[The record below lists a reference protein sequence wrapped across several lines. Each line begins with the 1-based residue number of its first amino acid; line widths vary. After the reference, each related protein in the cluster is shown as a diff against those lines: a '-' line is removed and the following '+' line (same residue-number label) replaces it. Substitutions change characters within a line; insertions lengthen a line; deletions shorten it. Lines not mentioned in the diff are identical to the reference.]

1 MTPKKTLAVS
11 IGQYSSA
18 GVKPIN
24 QDFHGAVVPEQP
36 LLTTKGIAVAIADG
50 FSTSQVSQTAS
61 EVAVRSYLRDY
72 YSTADNWSVKESAT
86 RVLTATNKW
95 LYAQMKGITD
105 NYNRDKGYV
114 CTFIGMVF
122 KSNTGHLFHSGDS
135 RAYRLMGQ
143 SLERLTEDHV
153 HIAHDGY
160 SYLTRAMGRQDF
172 IEFDY
177 KNFNLTEGDIFILAT
192 DGVYEFMD
200 KPTLIDA
207 IYQGS
212 NDLDQVAK
220 TLVEKALAAGS
231 DDNLTLQIIRIDR
244 LPRHGFDELRQLAIS
259 LPKAAE
265 LTDGM
270 EFDGFEVIRMM
281 YRSHRSQV
289 YLVKDHETEQIVVLK
304 LPAPELIENE
314 DYIEN
319 FLLEDWVAQRINNK
333 HVLKAIS
340 FERKPQYLY
349 TVTEYIKGKSLRQ
362 WSRENPNPDFYQVRN
377 IIEQIA
383 TGLQAFHRQDMI
395 HQDLRP
401 ENVMIDEEGVVKII
415 DFGAT
420 KVAGISEI
428 HPKNEGLVGTFSFS
442 APEYFLGELGT
453 RRSDIY
459 ALAAI
464 AYNLFSGE
472 LPYGDAL
479 GGTQNKR
486 QQSRLSYRS
495 LLIDHE
501 QMVPEWVDYAIRR
514 GTAIDPAKRY
524 DEVSE
529 FIYDLRHPSKK
540 YFVREKKPMMENNP
554 SLLWQIS
561 TGVLFIILVF
571 QNLQSLG

>member
-1 MTPKKTLAVS
+1 MNQKKNLAIS

-18 GVKPIN
+18 GIKPLN
-24 QDFHGAVVPEQP
+24 QDFYGAVIPESP

-72 YSTADNWSVKESAT
+72 YSTADTWSVKESAT

-95 LYAQMKGITD
+95 LYAQMKGVTD
-105 NYNRDKGYV
+105 NYNRDKGFV
-114 CTFIGMVF
+114 CTFSGMVF
-122 KSNTGHLFHSGDS
+122 KSNTGHLFHTGDS
-135 RAYRLMGQ
+135 RVYRLVGQ

-153 HIAHDGY
+153 HIAPDGY

-177 KNFNLTEGDIFILAT
+177 KNFNLSEGDIFILAT
-192 DGVYEFMD
+192 DGVYEFLD
-200 KPTLIDA
+200 KPTLVNA
-207 IYQGS
+207 IYQGIH
-212 NDLDQVAK
+212 DLDEVAHK
-220 TLVEKALAAGS
+220 LVEKAIAAGS
-231 DDNLTLQIIRIDR
+231 DDNLTLQIIKIDA
-244 LPRHGFDELRQLAIS
+244 LPRHGFDELRQLAMS

-270 EFDGFEVIRMM
+270 EFDGFEVIRMI

-289 YLVKDHETEQIVVLK
+289 YLAKDIDSQQTVVLK

-333 HVLKAIS
+333 HVLKAIAPT
-340 FERKPQYLY
+340 RPRHYLY
-349 TVTEYIKGKSLRQ
+349 TVTEYIKGTSLRR
-362 WSRENPNPDFYQVRN
+362 WSKENPNPDFHTVRQ

-383 TGLQAFHRQDMI
+383 TGLQAFHRQDMV

-401 ENVMIDEEGVVKII
+401 ENIMIDETDVVKII

-428 HPKNEGLVGTFSFS
+428 QPKNEGLVGTLSFS
-442 APEYFLGELGT
+442 APEYFVGELGT

-459 ALAAI
+459 AVAAI
-464 AYNLFSGE
+464 AYNLFSGK

-479 GGTQNKR
+479 GSTQTKG
-486 QQSRLSYRS
+486 QQSRLKYHS
-495 LLIDHE
+495 LLKEHG
-501 QMVPEWVDYAIRR
+501 QAVPEWVDYAIRR
-514 GTAIDPAKRY
+514 ATEIDPLKRY

-529 FIYDLRHPSKK
+529 FIYDLRHPGKK
-540 YFVREKKPMMENNP
+540 YFAKEKKPLLEKNP
-554 SLLWQIS
+554 SLLWQVS
-561 TGVLFIILVF
+561 TAVLLVIVV
-571 QNLQSLG
+571 LQSLDFL